1 MSNLQFFVAQKNMSH
16 LLFLLLL
23 LLGFLLVLL
32 LFCFVWWRETCF
44 DIIIIGAGTA
54 GCILARR
61 IHDVCPKK
69 RILLLERGKSRKN
82 DSVVYNVAKAA
93 KAGFEEPWSEVW
105 QSTDKF
111 PVTVAKMVGGA
122 SSHNFFL
129 AVHGTEAFYETKW
142 MPTMGPFD
150 VRGYLKEL
158 EAFQGGRCENGFKA
172 CHQCDSKPKTG
183 RGTIPWWQNP
193 EDHSKLAI
201 SQLPVSVNILPK
213 LVPYAVR
220 WAQRPSLRRPFQS
233 LDVLFN
239 HGPLRADERFSNH
252 LASSLSFSSNAPIVD
267 DYNVVNGGCV
277 SKTPQIFVD
286 DITGLRF
293 TTEELLPSGS
303 SVTLKTCASVERFD
317 PTSLTVFSTCQKWQA
332 KERIIV
338 CAGGV
343 YSPFLLS
350 RSGIPVPTRMLNH
363 YGTTLIFEVK
373 KPHCSPVS
381 CVPAPSA
388 CSSHCSVSCPTHP
401 PCVDFHCSASPPFP
415 SPFSSGPLAFVSRDK
430 TTNRRDWQLVSL
442 SGKDNLNKAL
452 IPNFREDAF
461 YVQFLVWLMS
471 PRSEGSIV
479 VGTAA
484 QPTVSFN
491 IFSDGDLT
499 DPLSDLSSLTA
510 AMRWMKQIVDE
521 LSLSYTT
528 ELVFPPLAS
537 FASDAVLSS
546 DVKKGVSITS
556 HYAGTLSTVLNYDTF
571 SVNSFPNVHVVDTS
585 VFPALSDGNTEYP
598 VGVLALI
605 AADRIVGL

>member
-1 MSNLQFFVAQKNMSH
+1 MQRFEQLAVLCGSKNMSL

-61 IHDVCPKK
+61 IHDLCPKK

-158 EAFQGGRCENGFKA
+158 EAFQGGKCKNGFKA

-183 RGTIPWWQNP
+183 RGTIPWWLNP

-220 WAQRPSLRRPFQS
+220 WASLLRPFQS

-239 HGPLRADERFSNH
+239 HGPLRAEERFSSH
-252 LASSLSFSSNAPIVD
+252 LASSLSGTSNAPIVD
-267 DYNVVNGGCV
+267 DYNVVNGVCV

-293 TTEELLPSGS
+293 TTEELLPGS

-332 KERIIV
+332 KERIIL

-373 KPHCSPVS
+373 KPQCAPDPCGNCSGQRK
-381 CVPAPSA
+381 
-388 CSSHCSVSCPTHP
+388 
-401 PCVDFHCSASPPFP
+401 SPQGGCGALFP

-471 PRSEGSIV
+471 PRSAGSIV
-479 VGTAA
+479 VGTAT